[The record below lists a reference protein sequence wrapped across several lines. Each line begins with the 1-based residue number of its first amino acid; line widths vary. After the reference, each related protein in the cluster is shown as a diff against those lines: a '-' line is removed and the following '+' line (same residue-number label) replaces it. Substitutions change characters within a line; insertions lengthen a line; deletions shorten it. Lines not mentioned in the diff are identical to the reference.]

1 MALFGPPDV
10 AKLDAAGK
18 IDGLVHAAKY
28 KKDPAVA
35 EAARQAL
42 EGYLDK
48 LIDRLQTKNIV
59 QLDTTRDALVI
70 VGPPARDRLIFV
82 LKEGH
87 LHRRQDAAYVLG
99 MMKDPVAV
107 KQLCVAMHNPDPLLR
122 LIIVEALGKIGDPA
136 ASRRCARPWATWT
149 RRWPPP
155 RASRSRRWAPF
166 PARSDPPGAGA
177 PRGRG
182 PEAAGRNG
190 AG

>member
-18 IDGLVHAAKY
+18 IDGLVRAAKY
-28 KKDPAVA
+28 KDPEVA
-35 EAARQAL
+35 EAARNAL

-59 QLDTTRDALVI
+59 QLDTTREALVLI
-70 VGPPARDRLIFV
+70 GPVARDRLIFV

-107 KQLCVAMHNPDPLLR
+107 RQLCVAMHNPDPLLR
-122 LIIVEALGKIGDPA
+122 VIIVEALGKIGDPA
-136 ASRRCARPWATWT
+136 AADTLRRALGDVDSAVSGAARKSLKKMGAL
-149 RRWPPP
+149 
-155 RASRSRRWAPF
+155 
-166 PARSDPPGAGA
+166 PGQK
-177 PRGRG
+177 
-182 PEAAGRNG
+182 
-190 AG
+190 